1 MVLATITAITR
12 ETATTAIVIMSGES
26 MNAESA
32 AQRNGVNMPGATGM
46 GAETNGATG
55 IGAIATTTVTSAR
68 ILPALTSALHTDR
81 NAPSAFAIVAT
92 CKPKNL

>member
-1 MVLATITAITR
+1 MVVATITAITR
-12 ETATTAIVIMSGES
+12 ETATTGIVIMSGES

-68 ILPALTSALHTDR
+68 IPALTSALRTGR

-92 CKPKNL
+92 CKRKNL